1 MELYRATSDT
11 VACTLTADDLKETE
25 AAWMKLLRF
34 SLVSRQEIPGG
45 LRLTVD
51 PRSEAALRQLI
62 DIERGC
68 CRWITFELD
77 GPSVTMT
84 APGGGESAIREIW
97 AGTRGDCCER
107 PEVTP

>member
-1 MELYRATSDT
+1 MEVYRPTSRT
-11 VACTLTADDLKETE
+11 IACTLTADELKETE
-25 AAWMKLLRF
+25 SAWKKLLRL

-51 PRSEAALRQLI
+51 PRSEAALRQLV

-68 CRWITFELD
+68 CRWITFEFD

-84 APGGGESAIREIW
+84 APGGGESVIREIW
-97 AGTRGDCCER
+97 AGTQDCCAQ
-107 PEVTP
+107 PEVNP